1 MAKGSSPPSPGSP
14 ATAGGSPAGSPN
26 SASERAVGV
35 DANTARHVR
44 FEDDDARGQGS
55 DEEYEEKEEADDDV
69 KSTAELLSEVDELS
83 LQVSRMGIPR
93 PVERNLVA
101 ELNAS
106 ADEDDE
112 VQGAAQ
118 GERPPLIPRA
128 TRNADTPSA
137 NKVLARLGEEMR
149 TQSEWMMMFAPVAM
163 AQSKWPVLGPELTQ
177 PVNSTSINQLI
188 EDTVLL
194 LRAMGF
200 RCNSRPNSLIL
211 GGWTLSRAGAEITRW
226 KRRLRAEF
234 RLERAP
240 GARQLIQ
247 DRSAKMLELT
257 ADPSKVPLPKTPETK
272 RAAKAEKF
280 RSTVGTPYF
289 EDSHMQAPKK
299 DRPSS
304 GRFDHLYDAS
314 DNAELDDDDFYNRGD
329 QEETVKDQIRR
340 LSYDDDERDD
350 TKYLEIRTHFS
361 LDKIAEFDGKR
372 YRSDASLHWLKRFIY
387 EMKGTR
393 MPQNSWCEPFLL
405 SLGRA
410 AKSWYRQLPKKT
422 QQRWNLLNEA
432 FLDYYC
438 SQFDQSARTRY
449 YSASRKENE
458 PICDSLIR
466 LNGYARTAKI
476 QYEKGGADAS
486 DHVEQFL
493 RNCGDDEVMD
503 LLYPLQ
509 LADIQRVEQII
520 NKKILGEKRKKQRDR
535 MVSNRT
541 RDTRRGDNSRRG
553 ESRRDD

>member
-1 MAKGSSPPSPGSP
+1 MAKGSSPPSPGIP

-35 DANTARHVR
+35 DANTARSVQ
-44 FEDDDARGQGS
+44 FDDDDARGQGS

-101 ELNAS
+101 DLNAS

-112 VQGAAQ
+112 EQGAAQ

-234 RLERAP
+234 GLERAP
-240 GARQLIQ
+240 GSRQLIQ

-272 RAAKAEKF
+272 RAVKAEKF
-280 RSTVGTPYF
+280 RSTVGAPYF

-314 DNAELDDDDFYNRGD
+314 DNAELGDDDFYDRGD

-340 LSYDDDERDD
+340 LGYDDDERDD

-361 LDKIAEFDGKR
+361 LDNIAEFDGKR
-372 YRSDASLHWLKRFIY
+372 YRSDASLQSLKRFSY

-393 MPQNSWCEPFLL
+393 MPHNSWREPFSL

-410 AKSWYRQLPKKT
+410 AKIWYRQLPKKT

-458 PICDSLIR
+458 PICDFLIR

-476 QYEKGGADAS
+476 QYEK
-486 DHVEQFL
+486 V
-493 RNCGDDEVMD
+493 
-503 LLYPLQ
+503 PPQ
-509 LADIQRVEQII
+509 LW
-520 NKKILGEKRKKQRDR
+520 
-535 MVSNRT
+535 
-541 RDTRRGDNSRRG
+541 
-553 ESRRDD
+553 

>member
-1 MAKGSSPPSPGSP
+1 
-14 ATAGGSPAGSPN
+14 
-26 SASERAVGV
+26 
-35 DANTARHVR
+35 
-44 FEDDDARGQGS
+44 
-55 DEEYEEKEEADDDV
+55 
-69 KSTAELLSEVDELS
+69 
-83 LQVSRMGIPR
+83 
-93 PVERNLVA
+93 
-101 ELNAS
+101 
-106 ADEDDE
+106 
-112 VQGAAQ
+112 
-118 GERPPLIPRA
+118 
-128 TRNADTPSA
+128 
-137 NKVLARLGEEMR
+137 
-149 TQSEWMMMFAPVAM
+149 
-163 AQSKWPVLGPELTQ
+163 
-177 PVNSTSINQLI
+177 
-188 EDTVLL
+188 
-194 LRAMGF
+194 
-200 RCNSRPNSLIL
+200 
-211 GGWTLSRAGAEITRW
+211 
-226 KRRLRAEF
+226 
-234 RLERAP
+234 
-240 GARQLIQ
+240 
-247 DRSAKMLELT
+247 
-257 ADPSKVPLPKTPETK
+257 ETK
-272 RAAKAEKF
+272 RAVKAEKF

-314 DNAELDDDDFYNRGD
+314 DNAELGDDDFYDRGD

-372 YRSDASLHWLKRFIY
+372 YRSDASLQWLKRFIY

-393 MPQNSWCEPFLL
+393 MPQNSRCEPFSL

-458 PICDSLIR
+458 PICDFLIR

-493 RNCGDDEVMD
+493 LNCGDDEVMD

-553 ESRRDD
+553 ESRRDDRRESRRDDRRDPAPR